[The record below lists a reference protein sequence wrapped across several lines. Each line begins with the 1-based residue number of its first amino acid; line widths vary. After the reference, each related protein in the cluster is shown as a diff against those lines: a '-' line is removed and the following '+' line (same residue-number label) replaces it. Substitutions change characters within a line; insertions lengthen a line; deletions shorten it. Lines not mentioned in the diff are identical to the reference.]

1 MRKTTFALGLGIA
14 LTLGA
19 ADLSAQQ
26 QRPARPDSAK
36 AGARAGGQMGP
47 RAGRGAMSRGPQGH
61 GMLLRDIT
69 LTDAQKAELQAQHTR
84 LQEARRAAAADN
96 RAEMERAR
104 AARQSGDT
112 AALRAF
118 RTAQQ
123 ARMTQ
128 AREAEIAAIRSILTA
143 EQRVQFDRNVA
154 TMKERMDQRQAG
166 MRGERGQRGERGPRG
181 ARAPKNLQRRG

>member
-14 LTLGA
+14 LSLGA

-36 AGARAGGQMGP
+36 AGARAGGQVGP
-47 RAGRGAMSRGPQGH
+47 RGTRGAMARGPQGH

-69 LTDAQKAELQAQHTR
+69 LTDAQKAQLQAHRTQQ
-84 LQEARRAAAADN
+84 QEARRAAAGAN
-96 RAEMERAR
+96 RQAMEQAR

-118 RTAQQ
+118 RAGQQ
-123 ARMTQ
+123 ARMTA
-128 AREAEIAAIRSILTA
+128 ARDAEIAAIRNILTA
-143 EQRVQFDRNVA
+143 EQRVQFDKNVA
-154 TMKERMDQRQAG
+154 TMKERT
-166 MRGERGQRGERGPRG
+166 
-181 ARAPKNLQRRG
+181 ARMTERRGGGGKRAGR